1 MRLAFVR
8 THAGSCLGPSRRASR
23 SSMALGSQTVILITF
38 SNEASVGLS
47 STHACCGECRVLPA
61 TFAAMQNRPPEEA
74 EIASGWPLARSGR
87 SAGFPE
93 LARVVTSFFRAW
105 PPYPH
110 GGAFRR
116 AHAHAASGARAP
128 RVRVGCPHRAA
139 RGAPGDC
146 PARSRRPERP
156 SQHVNVEQTIVDS
169 AGLAPYNATWR
180 GRCLFVYCTHSPVLF
195 ATLYLPIFY
204 AIWTKGSGMRAAVP
218 EPHRNSAPVGAWAGR
233 GPARAQPVWTKEC
246 PDPGYL
252 EICSRGYLGR
262 KLRRLT

>member
-1 MRLAFVR
+1 MHAVANAVCCQRRLLR
-8 THAGSCLGPSRRASR
+8 CRIDPRGRPKSHQG
-23 SSMALGSQTVILITF
+23 
-38 SNEASVGLS
+38 GLS
-47 STHACCGECRVLPA
+47 RGPVGPQGSPSWPASSHLSSVAAIPARRCVPTSACTCR
-61 TFAAMQNRPPEEA
+61 
-74 EIASGWPLARSGR
+74 IWCSGAPSSGR
-87 SAGFPE
+87 VPG
-93 LARVVTSFFRAW
+93 
-105 PPYPH
+105 
-110 GGAFRR
+110 
-116 AHAHAASGARAP
+116 
-128 RVRVGCPHRAA
+128 
-139 RGAPGDC
+139 PGDC

-195 ATLYLPIFY
+195 ATLYLPILY
-204 AIWTKGSGMRAAVP
+204 AIRIKRSGMRAAVP
-218 EPHRNSAPVGAWAGR
+218 EPHRNSAPVGARAGR